1 MAANPTVSD
10 LRKAAEITDQEID
23 AVVDAYLVEPKFAPF
38 RFASGHAI
46 NVAAAVEAHQPA
58 KAAVIDPDRSEK
70 FKRTKV
76 RTAILLVQPVK
87 Q

>member
-1 MAANPTVSD
+1 
-10 LRKAAEITDQEID
+10 
-23 AVVDAYLVEPKFAPF
+23 VVDAYLVEPKFAPF
-38 RFASGHAI
+38 RFVSGHAI
-46 NVAAAVEAHQPA
+46 NVAAAVDAHQPT

-76 RTAILLVQPVK
+76 RTAILLAHPVK